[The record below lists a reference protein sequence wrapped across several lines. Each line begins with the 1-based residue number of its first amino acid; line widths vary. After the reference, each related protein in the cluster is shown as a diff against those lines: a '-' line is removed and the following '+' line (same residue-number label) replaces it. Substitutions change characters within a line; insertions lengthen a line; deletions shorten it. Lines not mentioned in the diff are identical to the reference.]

1 MIDKLTRKSRA
12 DGEQSR
18 ERLLLA
24 AMKLFGEQGFARTST
39 REIALAAGANVSAI
53 SYYFGDKA
61 GLYKAALTDF
71 LPPPQKNIDM
81 FDQPGFTLRQA
92 LEGYYAQ
99 LLGPIL
105 EGAES
110 ELALRLWLREVLEP
124 RGVWAEEL
132 NTGIRAEHMAFAAVL
147 ARHLGVPVDDEI
159 HRLVHACAS
168 FGLLLMMGGDVIKA
182 LTPQLLATPGALR
195 EWIPRL
201 VCYAEAL
208 IQAEQQKRQKG
219 AV

>member
-1 MIDKLTRKSRA
+1 MIEKPLRKSRS

-24 AMKLFGEQGFARTST
+24 AMKLFAEQGFARTST
-39 REIALAAGANVSAI
+39 REIALAAGANVAAI

-71 LPPPQKNIDM
+71 LPPPQKNIEM
-81 FDQPGFTLRQA
+81 FDQPHFTLREA

-99 LLGPIL
+99 LLGPLL
-105 EGAES
+105 EGEEAE
-110 ELALRLWLREVLEP
+110 LCMRLWLREVLEP

-132 NTGIRAEHMAFAAVL
+132 NNGIRAEHMAFAGVL
-147 ARHLGVPVDDEI
+147 ARHLGVPVDDEV

-168 FGLLLMMGGDVIKA
+168 LGVHIMIGADVIVA
-182 LTPQLLATPGALR
+182 LTPQLLAAPDALR
-195 EWIPRL
+195 DWIPKL
-201 VCYAEAL
+201 AGYAEAIVL
-208 IQAEQQKRQKG
+208 AEQEKRQKG
-219 AV
+219 AA

>member
-24 AMKLFGEQGFARTST
+24 AMKLFGEQGFSSTST

-71 LPPPQKNIDM
+71 LPPPQKNIEM
-81 FDQPGFTLRQA
+81 FDQPGFTLRQS

-99 LLGPIL
+99 LLGPML
-105 EGAES
+105 EGDDA

-147 ARHLGVPVDDEI
+147 ARHLGGPVDDDI
-159 HRLVHACAS
+159 HRLVHACAA
-168 FGLLLMMGGDVIKA
+168 FGVHLMIGGDVIKA
-182 LTPQLLATPGALR
+182 LTPQLLSGPEALR
-195 EWIPRL
+195 DWIPRL
-201 VCYAEAL
+201 ADFAEAIVL
-208 IQAEQQKRQKG
+208 AEQQKRQKG

>member
-1 MIDKLTRKSRA
+1 MIEKPIRKSRS

-24 AMKLFGEQGFARTST
+24 AMKLFAEQGFARTST
-39 REIALAAGANVSAI
+39 REIALAAGANVAAI

-71 LPPPQKNIDM
+71 LPPPQKNIEM
-81 FDQPGFTLRQA
+81 FDQPHFTLRQA

-99 LLGPIL
+99 LLGPLL
-105 EGAES
+105 EGEEAE
-110 ELALRLWLREVLEP
+110 LCMRLWLREVLEP
-124 RGVWAEEL
+124 RGVWAQEV

-147 ARHLGVPVDDEI
+147 ARHLGVPVDDEV

-168 FGLLLMMGGDVIKA
+168 LGVHLMIGADVIEA
-182 LTPQLLATPGALR
+182 LTPQLLAAPDALR
-195 EWIPRL
+195 AWIPKL
-201 VCYAEAL
+201 AGYAEAIVL
-208 IQAEQQKRQKG
+208 AEQEKRQKG
-219 AV
+219 AA

>member
-81 FDQPGFTLRQA
+81 FDQPGFTLRQS

-99 LLGPIL
+99 LVGPLL
-105 EGAES
+105 EGAEA
-110 ELALRLWLREVLEP
+110 ELCMRLWLREVLEP
-124 RGVWAEEL
+124 RGVWANEL
-132 NTGIRAEHMAFAAVL
+132 NTGIRAEHMAFAGVL
-147 ARHLGVPVDDEI
+147 ARYLGIPVDDEI

-168 FGLLLMMGGDVIKA
+168 LGVHLMIGSDVIKA
-182 LTPQLLATPGALR
+182 LTPQLLPQPEALR
-195 EWIPRL
+195 EWIPKL
-201 VCYAEAL
+201 AGYAEAIVL
-208 IQAEQQKRQKG
+208 AEQQKRQKG